1 MRHLAVFVGVMGT
14 LIAVDR
20 ETLRTAVEDGRSW
33 LATQGVTSLSS
44 PAPAEVVPVVE
55 PVPAPEQLGAVDDSR
70 VALANVPDAAGIPPE
85 EPDPPAVVE
94 DANDVG
100 VVAAAVIDAG
110 DGIADDGMGDDA
122 PVEAEPL
129 PVEHAEGDPVL
140 VSIARE
146 TWIFSEP
153 RWRSRKLGY
162 LRAGATVKRDEDPV
176 HRRGCRRGWYRI
188 EPEGFVCHNRTAT
201 LDREHPVA
209 QLSATRPFMGDLP
222 YTYVRSR
229 YPTPP
234 LYVRLPTEEQQRK
247 VEPSLDGH
255 RRKHRALAAKASY
268 TPFPEPDP
276 IPGLLGTG
284 EVIPGLGGQN
294 RGAQRVTLGH
304 ARVRSG
310 FALLG
315 TYEHEGR
322 RFGLTTELALLPLD
336 RTRVVPPSALSG
348 VRLSEEFGLPLAIVR
363 SKYAKRYAVHPENGG
378 FMVEEPLPWRSAVAL
393 TGRTKKRGETWY
405 LEARDG
411 SYLRADQVIHL
422 RKFNKAPKWARQGKK
437 WIDVSLLRQALVAYE
452 GTTPVYATIVSTGA
466 GGIGDPEET
475 HATVQGA
482 FLVHTKHLS
491 VTMDGDEAGDEFD
504 LRDVPYVQY
513 FTEGYALH
521 GAYWHDD
528 FGRPRSHGCVNLAP
542 KDAAWLFRWTDPPV
556 PKGWHAALS
565 LKKGTIVYVHP

>member
-1 MRHLAVFVGVMGT
+1 MRHLAVFVGALGALV
-14 LIAVDR
+14 AVD
-20 ETLRTAVEDGRSW
+20 EATVTTAVEHGRTW
-33 LATQGVTSLSS
+33 LAGRGLLE
-44 PAPAEVVPVVE
+44 AEP
-55 PVPAPEQLGAVDDSR
+55 
-70 VALANVPDAAGIPPE
+70 VALAKPADVVPTRELQPVVDVDTTLGQVPDAAGLPPE
-85 EPDPPAVVE
+85 EPEPPEVVQ
-94 DANDVG
+94 
-100 VVAAAVIDAG
+100 G
-110 DGIADDGMGDDA
+110 DDDELLGPDDGSTKDGADDGMGDDA
-122 PVEAEPL
+122 PEDVEPEEEA
-129 PVEHAEGDPVL
+129 AGDPVL

-146 TWIFSEP
+146 TWVFAEP

-162 LRAGATVKRDEDPV
+162 LRAGAVVSRDEEPV

-188 EPEGFVCHNRTAT
+188 EPEGYVCHNRTAT
-201 LDREHPVA
+201 LDPKHPVA
-209 QLSATRPFMGDLP
+209 QLSATRPYMAGLP
-222 YTYVRSR
+222 YTYVTSR

-234 LYVRLPTEEQQRK
+234 LYARLPTEKQQRK
-247 VEPSLDGH
+247 IEPSLEGH
-255 RRKHRALAAKASY
+255 KRKHRALAAKPSY
-268 TPFPEPDP
+268 TPYPAADP
-276 IPGLLGTG
+276 IPALLGSG
-284 EVIPGLGGQN
+284 DVLPGLGGQN
-294 RGAQRVTLGH
+294 RGRNRLTLGH

-315 TYEHEGR
+315 TYDHEGR

-336 RTRVVPPSALSG
+336 RTRVVAASQLSG
-348 VRLSEEFGLPLAIVR
+348 VRLSTEFNLPLAIVT
-363 SKYAKRYAVHPENGG
+363 SKYAKRYTVHPNNGG
-378 FMVEEPLPWRSAVAL
+378 LMNDGDVPWRSAVAL

-411 SYLRADQVIHL
+411 SYLRSDQVIHL
-422 RKFNKAPKWARQGKK
+422 RKYKNAPKWARQGKK

-452 GTTPVYATIVSTGA
+452 GTEPVYATIVSTGA

-491 VTMDGDEAGDEFD
+491 VTMDGDDAGDEFD

-542 KDAAWLFRWTDPPV
+542 MDAAWLFGWTDPPV
-556 PKGWHAALS
+556 PEGWHASLS
-565 LKKGTIVYVHP
+565 LKKGTVVYVHP